1 MIDRRMAPYAAL
13 LLRLVLG
20 ALFIVHIYRKF
31 FITGIDAWWE
41 NLVHNGYPSVVIIY
55 VLVAEF
61 CAAIALPLGFRTR
74 WVSLLAL
81 PLIAGA
87 AHFWLIRKGFWFSDA
102 GGEFALLWAAG
113 LLVLALLGDGAYA
126 LRWPRRAAPGG

>member
-1 MIDRRMAPYAAL
+1 MIDRRTAPYAAL
-13 LLRLVLG
+13 LLRAVVG
-20 ALFIVHIYRKF
+20 ALFILHIYRKF
-31 FITGIDAWWE
+31 FITGIDTWWE
-41 NLVHNGYPSVVIIY
+41 NLAHGGYPKVVIIY

-61 CAAIALPLGFRTR
+61 SAAVALPLGLWTR

-81 PLIAGA
+81 PLIVGA

-102 GGEFALLWAAG
+102 GAEFPLLWAAA

-126 LRWPRRAAPGG
+126 LRWPRRAALRS

>member
-1 MIDRRMAPYAAL
+1 MIDRRTAPYAAL
-13 LLRLVLG
+13 LLRVAVG
-20 ALFIVHIYRKF
+20 SLFILHIYRKF
-31 FITGIDAWWE
+31 FITGVDAWWE
-41 NLVHNGYPSVVIIY
+41 NLAHSGYPKVVMIY
-55 VLVAEF
+55 ALAAEF
-61 CAAIALPLGFRTR
+61 SAAVALPLGLWTR

-87 AHFWLIRKGFWFSDA
+87 AHFWLVRKGFWFSDA
-102 GGEFALLWAAG
+102 GGEFPLLWAAA

>member
-1 MIDRRMAPYAAL
+1 MIDRRTAPYAAL
-13 LLRLVLG
+13 LLRAVVG
-20 ALFIVHIYRKF
+20 ALFILHIYRKF
-31 FITGIDAWWE
+31 FITGIDTWWE
-41 NLVHNGYPSVVIIY
+41 GLAHSGYPKVVIIY

-61 CAAIALPLGFRTR
+61 SAAVALPLGLWTR

-87 AHFWLIRKGFWFSDA
+87 AHFWLIRKGFWFGDA
-102 GGEFALLWAAG
+102 GAEFPLLWAAA

-126 LRWPRRAAPGG
+126 VRWPRRAALPG

>member
-1 MIDRRMAPYAAL
+1 MIDRRTAPYAAL
-13 LLRLVLG
+13 LLRAVVG
-20 ALFIVHIYRKF
+20 ALFILHIYRKF
-31 FITGIDAWWE
+31 FITGSDTWWE
-41 NLVHNGYPSVVIIY
+41 NLAHSGYPKVVIIY

-61 CAAIALPLGFRTR
+61 SAAVALPLGLWTR
-74 WVSLLAL
+74 WGSLLAL

-102 GGEFALLWAAG
+102 GAEFPLLWAAA

-126 LRWPRRAAPGG
+126 VRWPRRAALPG

>member
-1 MIDRRMAPYAAL
+1 MIDRRTAPYAAL
-13 LLRLVLG
+13 LLRAVVG
-20 ALFIVHIYRKF
+20 ALFILHIYRKF
-31 FITGIDAWWE
+31 FITGIDTWWE
-41 NLVHNGYPSVVIIY
+41 GLAHSGYPKVVIIY

-61 CAAIALPLGFRTR
+61 SAAVALPLGLWTR

-87 AHFWLIRKGFWFSDA
+87 AHFWLIRKGFWFGDA
-102 GGEFALLWAAG
+102 GAEFPLLCAAA

-126 LRWPRRAAPGG
+126 VRWPRRAALPG

>member
-1 MIDRRMAPYAAL
+1 MIDRRTAPYAAL
-13 LLRLVLG
+13 LLRAVVG
-20 ALFIVHIYRKF
+20 ALFILHIYRKF
-31 FITGIDAWWE
+31 FITGIDTWWE
-41 NLVHNGYPSVVIIY
+41 SLAHSGYPKVVIIY

-61 CAAIALPLGFRTR
+61 SAAVALPLGLWTR

-87 AHFWLIRKGFWFSDA
+87 AHFWLVRKGFWFSDA
-102 GGEFALLWAAG
+102 GAEFPLLWAAA

-126 LRWPRRAAPGG
+126 VRWPRRAALPG

>member
-1 MIDRRMAPYAAL
+1 MA
-13 LLRLVLG
+13 LG
-20 ALFIVHIYRKF
+20 AFFMLHIYRKF
-31 FITGIDAWWE
+31 FITGIDAWWN
-41 NLVHNGYPSVVIIY
+41 NLVNNGYPKAVIIY

-61 CAAIALPLGFRTR
+61 SAAVALPLGLWTR

-87 AHFWLIRKGFWFSDA
+87 AQYWLARKGFWFGDA
-102 GGEFALLWAAG
+102 GAEFPVLWAIA

-126 LRWPRRAAPGG
+126 LRWPRRAP